1 MKQLHLTGKIAFAL
15 VLTTAALVGCKDK
28 DPVQPPTPVVEN
40 PAATPP
46 AATPPAATPAPAPAP
61 EAGTVTPPAT
71 TTPAP
76 EPTPPA
82 R

>member
-28 DPVQPPTPVVEN
+28 DPVQPPTPVVE
-40 PAATPP
+40 TP

>member
-28 DPVQPPTPVVEN
+28 DPVQPPTPVVET

-46 AATPPAATPAPAPAP
+46 SATPAPAPAP

>member
-1 MKQLHLTGKIAFAL
+1 MKQLHLTGKLAFAL

-28 DPVQPPTPVVEN
+28 DPVQPPTPVVET
-40 PAATPP
+40 PAVTPP
-46 AATPPAATPAPAPAP
+46 ATTPAPAPAP
-61 EAGTVTPPAT
+61 ETGTVTPPAT

>member
-1 MKQLHLTGKIAFAL
+1 MKQLPLTGKIAFAL

-28 DPVQPPTPVVEN
+28 DPVQPPTPVVET
-40 PAATPP
+40 PAV
-46 AATPPAATPAPAPAP
+46 TPPAATPAPAPAP

>member
-28 DPVQPPTPVVEN
+28 DPVQPPTPVVET

-46 AATPPAATPAPAPAP
+46 ATTPAPAPAP

>member
-15 VLTTAALVGCKDK
+15 VVTTAALVGCKDK
-28 DPVQPPTPVVEN
+28 DPVQPPTPVVET
-40 PAATPP
+40 PAVTPP
-46 AATPPAATPAPAPAP
+46 ATTPAPAPAP

>member
-15 VLTTAALVGCKDK
+15 VVTTAALAGCKDK
-28 DPVQPPTPVVEN
+28 DPVQPATPVVET
-40 PAATPP
+40 PAVTPP
-46 AATPPAATPAPAPAP
+46 ATTPAPAPAP
-61 EAGTVTPPAT
+61 EAGSVTPPATT

>member
-15 VLTTAALVGCKDK
+15 VVTTAALVGCKDK
-28 DPVQPPTPVVEN
+28 DPVPPPTPVMET
-40 PAATPP
+40 PAVTPP
-46 AATPPAATPAPAPAP
+46 TTTPAPAP
-61 EAGTVTPPAT
+61 EAGTVTPPAA

-76 EPTPPA
+76 EPAPPA

>member
-1 MKQLHLTGKIAFAL
+1 MKQLYLTGKIAFAL

-28 DPVQPPTPVVEN
+28 DPVQPPTPVVET
-40 PAATPP
+40 PAV
-46 AATPPAATPAPAPAP
+46 TPAPAPAP
-61 EAGTVTPPAT
+61 EAGTVTPPAA